1 MFIIGVFGAHETYA
15 QTPSA
20 LRVGSSA
27 STSAALPAGTAPIV
41 EGSDARA
48 VELLVGR
55 STLVEIG
62 SPIARVSLTSAE
74 VADALVTG
82 QTQLLVHGK
91 MPGSISMFVWDRAG
105 AVKRYE
111 IAVQRDLARLNDQV
125 KELFPGEQI
134 QAHSNGKA
142 VVLSGKVSSKEI
154 AEKAVAVA
162 AGYVEKPADVTT
174 LLAVQPG
181 PRSNQVLLRVRFAEV
196 SRSAMS
202 EYGMSLF
209 TSATGINNTIGRT
222 TTQQFPAP
230 AYSDLAWTKAGS
242 DFGSDVVSAEGKL
255 NFSDFLNVFLLNQK
269 YDLGVLIKALQNK
282 GLFQSLA
289 EPNLVAESG
298 KEASFLAGGEFP
310 VPVAQGSGANIGVS
324 VMFKEFGIRLNFTP
338 TVVGDRV
345 HLKVR
350 PEVSTLDYGNAVLL
364 SGFRIPSLS
373 TRRAET
379 ELELR
384 NGQTFA
390 IAGLMSN
397 QMQTT
402 MQKIP
407 GIGDIPILGYLFKS
421 KAAKRDQTEL
431 VVMITPEI
439 LPNDSPGVTP
449 DLPKYPETF
458 MPPLSDLKKTVPAP
472 APAFVGGSRS
482 LAANPAAAPVVDT
495 RTEIERAQDKA
506 LAALDN
512 QNPQPAAAAV
522 ATAPAAAGPVVA
534 PQAAAPVKA
543 VAPPA
548 AVKAAAP
555 VAAPVQPVAVQPV
568 AAQAP
573 AAQSTDPASVNWK
586 QAEADVVEASKD
598 QRQLEK
604 AAREQAERDA
614 KAADK
619 ARKEEAKRAAAA
631 QVKQDELDRAQAK
644 KDAEAAK
651 VQAQKDAEAAKLQAK
666 RDAEAAKVQAKR
678 NAELAKLQAKQDAEA
693 AKGQAEAA
701 RLQAKTDKDAEVA
714 AQRQTVDAKREA
726 ERDAERQRA
735 IDAAAERLRT
745 AEAEYQAELARRT
758 QR

>member
-1 MFIIGVFGAHETYA
+1 
-15 QTPSA
+15 
-20 LRVGSSA
+20 
-27 STSAALPAGTAPIV
+27 
-41 EGSDARA
+41 
-48 VELLVGR
+48 
-55 STLVEIG
+55 
-62 SPIARVSLTSAE
+62 
-74 VADALVTG
+74 
-82 QTQLLVHGK
+82 
-91 MPGSISMFVWDRAG
+91 
-105 AVKRYE
+105 
-111 IAVQRDLARLNDQV
+111 
-125 KELFPGEQI
+125 
-134 QAHSNGKA
+134 
-142 VVLSGKVSSKEI
+142 
-154 AEKAVAVA
+154 
-162 AGYVEKPADVTT
+162 
-174 LLAVQPG
+174 
-181 PRSNQVLLRVRFAEV
+181 
-196 SRSAMS
+196 MS

-230 AYSDLAWTKAGS
+230 AYSDLAWTKAS
-242 DFGSDVVSAEGKL
+242 PDFGSDVTSAEGKL

-472 APAFVGGSRS
+472 APAFTGGSRS

-506 LAALDN
+506 LAALDH
-512 QNPQPAAAAV
+512 QAPQPAAAA
-522 ATAPAAAGPVVA
+522 AAAAPVSASPVVA

-543 VAPPA
+543 AAPQA

-555 VAAPVQPVAVQPV
+555 VAAPAQPVAVQPV

-586 QAEADVVEASKD
+586 QAEADVAEASKD

-614 KAADK
+614 KVADK
-619 ARKEEAKRAAAA
+619 VRKEEAKRAAAA
-631 QVKQDELDRAQAK
+631 QAKQNELDRQQAK

-651 VQAQKDAEAAKLQAK
+651 VQAKKDAEAAQLQAK
-666 RDAEAAKVQAKR
+666 RDAEAAKVQAKRDAEAAKVQAQR

-693 AKGQAEAA
+693 AKGQAAA
-701 RLQAKTDKDAEVA
+701 DAA
-714 AQRQTVDAKREA
+714 AQRQTLDAKREA

-735 IDAAAERLRT
+735 IDAAAERLRA

>member
-1 MFIIGVFGAHETYA
+1 MTRQTARIAAAGGVHMFIIGVFGAHLAMA
-15 QTPSA
+15 QAPPGV
-20 LRVGSSA
+20 RVGSPA
-27 STSAALPAGTAPIV
+27 TPSAALPSGAAPIV
-41 EGSDARA
+41 DGNDPRA

-55 STLVEIG
+55 STLVDIG
-62 SPIARVSLTSAE
+62 SPIARVSLTSADI
-74 VADALVTG
+74 ADALVTG
-82 QTQLLVHGK
+82 QSQLLVHGK
-91 MPGSISMFVWDRAG
+91 TPGSISMFVWDRAG

-125 KELFPGEQI
+125 RDLFPGEQI

-142 VVLSGKVSSKEI
+142 IVLSGKVSTKDV
-154 AEKAVAVA
+154 ADKVVAVA

-174 LLAVQPG
+174 LLQLQPA
-181 PRSNQVLLRVRFAEV
+181 PRSSQVLLRVRFAEV

-209 TSATGINNTIGRT
+209 TSPTGINNTIGRT

-230 AYSDLAWTKAGS
+230 AYSDLAWTKADSG
-242 DFGSDVVSAEGKL
+242 FGSEVASAEGKL

-269 YDLGVLIKALQNK
+269 YDLGVLIKALQNR

-310 VPVAQGSGANIGVS
+310 VPIAQGSGANIGVS
-324 VMFKEFGIRLNFTP
+324 VQFKEFGIRLNFTP
-338 TVVGDRV
+338 TVAGDRV

-390 IAGLMSN
+390 IAGLLSN

-421 KAAKRDQTEL
+421 KASKRDQTEL

-449 DLPKYPETF
+449 SLPRYPDTF
-458 MPPLSDLKKTVPAP
+458 MPPLSDLKNSHPAP
-472 APAFVGGSRS
+472 APAFSQPSRS
-482 LAANPAAAPVVDT
+482 QAMAPAAAPAVVDN
-495 RTEIERAQDKA
+495 RNEIERAQDRA
-506 LAALDN
+506 LEALDRSN
-512 QNPQPAAAAV
+512 QASAATAAV
-522 ATAPAAAGPVVA
+522 ASAAAIDHSSA
-534 PQAAAPVKA
+534 PQTAAAP
-543 VAPPA
+543 
-548 AVKAAAP
+548 
-555 VAAPVQPVAVQPV
+555 
-568 AAQAP
+568 
-573 AAQSTDPASVNWK
+573 STNTPASLD
-586 QAEADVVEASKD
+586 AIELSKERRD
-598 QRQLEK
+598 LEK

-614 KAADK
+614 KVADK
-619 ARKEEAKRAAAA
+619 TRKVDAKRAAA
-631 QVKQDELDRAQAK
+631 DQAK
-644 KDAEAAK
+644 SDKAAREQAKRDADAAK
-651 VQAQKDAEAAKLQAK
+651 KQAQIDAAAAQKQAK
-666 RDAEAAKVQAKR
+666 RDAEAAKVQAR
-678 NAELAKLQAKQDAEA
+678 RDAEAAQLQAKQDDVTAREQAKRNAEIARQQAEA
-693 AKGQAEAA
+693 AKVQAQADKEAQTA
-701 RLQAKTDKDAEVA
+701 AERQAL
-714 AQRQTVDAKREA
+714 DAKREG
-726 ERDAERQRA
+726 EREAERQRA
-735 IDAAAERLRT
+735 IEAAAERLRA
-745 AEAEYQAELARRT
+745 AEAEYQAEIARRS
-758 QR
+758 QN